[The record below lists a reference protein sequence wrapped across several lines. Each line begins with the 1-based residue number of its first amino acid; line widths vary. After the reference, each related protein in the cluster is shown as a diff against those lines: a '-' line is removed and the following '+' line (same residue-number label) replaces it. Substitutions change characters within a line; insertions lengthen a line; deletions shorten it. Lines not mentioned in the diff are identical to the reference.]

1 MGPSVRR
8 DDRIS
13 GSQPLKRVYLQGG
26 GTARGS
32 TRERG
37 CKGER
42 ERKHGRQS
50 DYRFLIPSAQLQVL
64 TEQ

>member
-42 ERKHGRQS
+42 ERNMEGKAII
-50 DYRFLIPSAQLQVL
+50 DFLFQVHDCKC
-64 TEQ
+64 